1 MDIKPFNR
9 HLLRIVAIMVMG
21 FCAVGTAWA
30 QNITFDFEDESAHR
44 TSGSNSYTGT
54 NTYTENGVIIS
65 LTYADAVQGTALGG
79 SYNVVGRI
87 KKSEKNSPV
96 ITIGPITNMGYK
108 ITNISFK
115 TRGMTAMDMVVAY
128 LKNNSKWTNLTKITG
143 MPTSPT
149 EKTINSLNLIENEL
163 YIRFTVSVSSSVEN
177 NRDFLLDDIVI
188 TRERLTESVSIG
200 STGYATFSS
209 THALD
214 FTDVTDVRAYIATP
228 DGTTGVNFTR
238 VYKVPANT
246 GLLLVSASGG
256 AVDATAVPYLTDEA
270 DDVKDNVFV
279 AVNEDTNVS
288 TTADGK
294 NNYILNVGSH
304 GIGFYQAAG
313 NKVGAGKAYI
323 SVPTSA
329 TVKGFITLPDNDDE
343 TGISTV
349 KTTMGN
355 DIIYNLAGLRL
366 GHSPWR
372 RGVLIQNGKKFIV
385 K

>member
-1 MDIKPFNR
+1 MKNSISS
-9 HLLRIVAIMVMG
+9 
-21 FCAVGTAWA
+21 
-30 QNITFDFEDESAHR
+30 SALQTTTDYK
-44 TSGSNSYTGT
+44 TSGLANNEIY
-54 NTYTENGVIIS
+54 VWK
-65 LTYADAVQGTALGG
+65 LVKG
-79 SYNVVGRI
+79 SKG
-87 KKSEKNSPV
+87 
-96 ITIGPITNMGYK
+96 
-108 ITNISFK
+108 F
-115 TRGMTAMDMVVAY
+115 
-128 LKNNSKWTNLTKITG
+128 
-143 MPTSPT
+143 
-149 EKTINSLNLIENEL
+149 
-163 YIRFTVSVSSSVEN
+163 YIRNMSSNKDLSSSGNDLSWDSTNKDWTFNFQTDSTVLIQN
-177 NRDFLLDDIVI
+177 TDDKCLGFTSSSSYAYKAYAKSNIDKYPHAIKVYQLK
-188 TRERLTESVSIG
+188 TDVAPVSIG
-200 STGYATFSS
+200 PTGYATFSS

-214 FTDVTDVRAYIATP
+214 FSSVSDLKAYIATA

-279 AVNEDTNVS
+279 AVNENTNVS

-349 KTTMGN
+349 KATMGN

-372 RGVLIQNGKKFIV
+372 RGVLIQNGKKFVV